1 MKVITYIARVD
12 CAASTNEEIWK
23 SCLRGQTKMC
33 LGHVELEWSVMLAT
47 TWKCGSEFQKSA
59 EGGRRWLV
67 KVGNER
73 LQQAGGG
80 QRRLG

>member
-1 MKVITYIARVD
+1 MED
-12 CAASTNEEIWK
+12 
-23 SCLRGQTKMC
+23 CLREQTKMC
-33 LGHVELEWSVMLAT
+33 VGHVELERSVMLAT
-47 TWKCGSEFQKSA
+47 GWKCGSEFQKSA

-73 LQQAGGG
+73 LQQAGSG